1 MRRLLIILL
10 FLILVDSSLAA
21 TVHGTVYD
29 DNLDVLKDVVVEV
42 DSVPNQRFVA
52 KDGVYSFTL
61 PPGSYTLTIK
71 HDNQVVE
78 EKITIEKE
86 GDYILDLFSFPNF
99 EEEDELLKE
108 TGEITIDD
116 EYFKEDKTRLYL
128 AIGVAVLVLSG
139 AIFYF
144 LKSRKPEIKSG
155 IEDVKEEDEA
165 EKYLGFIK
173 KHGGRTTQKEIRK
186 NFPVSEAKVSL
197 IITELEHKG
206 KVEKIRKGRDNI
218 IILKK

>member
-1 MRRLLIILL
+1 MRRLLLVLL
-10 FLILVDSSLAA
+10 FLIFVDSSLAA

-61 PPGSYTLTIK
+61 PPGSYTITVK
-71 HDNQVVE
+71 YDSQVVE

-86 GDYILDLFSFPNF
+86 GDYVLDLFSFPSF

-108 TGEITIDD
+108 TGEISIDD
-116 EYFKEDKTRLYL
+116 EYFREDRTRLYL
-128 AIGVAVLVLSG
+128 VIGVAVLVLSG
-139 AIFYF
+139 VVFYF
-144 LKSRKPEIKSG
+144 LRSRKPEIKSG

-173 KHGGRTTQKEIRK
+173 RHGGRTTQKEIRK

-218 IILKK
+218 IVLKK

>member
-1 MRRLLIILL
+1 MRRLLLVLL

-61 PPGSYTLTIK
+61 PPGSYTITVK
-71 HDNQVVE
+71 YDSQVVE

-86 GDYILDLFSFPNF
+86 GDYVLDLFSFPSF

-116 EYFKEDKTRLYL
+116 EYFREDRTRLYL
-128 AIGVAVLVLSG
+128 VIGVAVLVLSG
-139 AIFYF
+139 VVFYF
-144 LKSRKPEIKSG
+144 LRSRKPEIKSG

-173 KHGGRTTQKEIRK
+173 RHGGRTTQKEIRK

-218 IILKK
+218 IVLKK

>member
-1 MRRLLIILL
+1 MRKLLLVLL
-10 FLILVDSSLAA
+10 FLVLVDSSLAA

-61 PPGSYTLTIK
+61 PPGSYTLTVK
-71 HDNQVVE
+71 HDSQVVE

-86 GDYILDLFSFPNF
+86 GDYVLDLFSFPSF
-99 EEEDELLKE
+99 EEEDDLIKE
-108 TGEITIDD
+108 AGEITIDD
-116 EYFKEDKTRLYL
+116 EYFKEDKTKTYL
-128 AIGVAVLVLSG
+128 VVG
-139 AIFYF
+139 AIVLALAGIAFYF
-144 LKSRKPEIKSG
+144 LRSRKPEIRSG
-155 IEDVKEEDEA
+155 IEDIQKDEA
-165 EKYLGFIK
+165 EKYLDFIK
-173 KHGGRTTQKEIRK
+173 KRGGRVTQKGIRK
-186 NFPVSEAKVSL
+186 SFPASEAKVSL

-206 KVEKIRKGRDNI
+206 KVEKIRRGRDNI